1 MDHGTILTRIVAT
14 PGTCGGVPR
23 LDGTR
28 IPARLIVE
36 ELRGGTPEPEIME
49 AYPSLP
55 PDGIDAVRLWAHE
68 NGISVDPGAQ
78 GGFEA
83 EDADNDADI
92 L

>member
-1 MDHGTILTRIVAT
+1 
-14 PGTCGGVPR
+14 
-23 LDGTR
+23 
-28 IPARLIVE
+28 
-36 ELRGGTPEPEIME
+36 ME

-55 PDGIDAVRLWAHE
+55 PDGIDAVRLWARE
-68 NGISVDPGAQ
+68 NGISVNPGAQ